1 MALYQLISFQLSPYY
16 SSQGQWPVTTL
27 CRQSPAEQG
36 PSLPPGFP
44 AVGPHIHPAPNLQG
58 TTALSTRPTGTRQGP
73 ARSIPHPDKVLG
85 MSWGHI
91 GASTEPCWALGAA
104 FSSRVPSCCIF
115 LTPCVRLEHSLGARS
130 VWVPFLPPALANK
143 RRCPRVTAR
152 SLPSPAAPQD
162 LGIWRSVSGAGLAHG
177 ASTGGAGWLPCRPR
191 APRAGDVSA

>member
-44 AVGPHIHPAPNLQG
+44 AVGPRIHPAPNLQG

-85 MSWGHI
+85 MS
-91 GASTEPCWALGAA
+91 
-104 FSSRVPSCCIF
+104 
-115 LTPCVRLEHSLGARS
+115 
-130 VWVPFLPPALANK
+130 
-143 RRCPRVTAR
+143 
-152 SLPSPAAPQD
+152 
-162 LGIWRSVSGAGLAHG
+162 
-177 ASTGGAGWLPCRPR
+177 
-191 APRAGDVSA
+191 